1 MYEEYVGP
9 LLEVREAGDAMALG
23 TWWWD
28 LDLLARP
35 DKKTGLTAQKAFDM
49 LVKEHISEI
58 YLEAN
63 PGKMAPW
70 GSAPVKDKATL
81 EQMAAFIGRCTATDM
96 RVAALLGRGG
106 KEALTWFADGTGYP
120 EITSYIEGVAAYNA
134 YVPAEQRFYG
144 VHLDL
149 EPDMTDDY
157 LKYRSQMRR
166 FLLYTRELCDRH
178 GLQLELDVNAWFD
191 DSQVAIDENGRE
203 VIMGDVVTTACDAI
217 TVMAYRA
224 NAADQL
230 DIADYLIE
238 AARRNHCA
246 INIGCET
253 GSPESLGEEAFI
265 TYANFPPKIRAA
277 EQRMLREALEEKALP
292 SGFALAVHWVNTW
305 YAMNMQTAG

>member
-28 LDLLARP
+28 LNLLARP

-63 PGKMAPW
+63 PAKMAPW

-120 EITSYIEGVAAYNA
+120 EITAYIEGVAAYNA
-134 YVPAEQRFYG
+134 HVPEKQRFYG

-203 VIMGDVVTTACDAI
+203 VIMATW
-217 TVMAYRA
+217 
-224 NAADQL
+224 
-230 DIADYLIE
+230 
-238 AARRNHCA
+238 
-246 INIGCET
+246 
-253 GSPESLGEEAFI
+253 SL
-265 TYANFPPKIRAA
+265 PPATR
-277 EQRMLREALEEKALP
+277 LR
-292 SGFALAVHWVNTW
+292 
-305 YAMNMQTAG
+305 

>member
-9 LLEVREAGDAMALG
+9 LLGVRNAGDAMTLG

-28 LDLLARP
+28 LNLLARP
-35 DKKTGLTAQKAFDM
+35 DKKTGLTARMAFDM

-58 YLEAN
+58 YLEAD
-63 PGKMAPW
+63 PAQMAPW
-70 GSAPVKDKATL
+70 GSAPVRDEATL

-106 KEALTWFADGTGYP
+106 KEALAWFADGSGYP
-120 EITSYIEGVAAYNA
+120 EITAYIEGVAAYNA
-134 YVPAEQRFYG
+134 HVPAEQRFYG

-149 EPDMTDDY
+149 EPDMSDDY

-166 FLLYTRELCDRH
+166 FLLHARELCDRH
-178 GLQLELDVNAWFD
+178 SLRLELDVNAWYD

-203 VIMGDVVTTACDAI
+203 VMMGDVVTTACHAI

-238 AARRNHCA
+238 AARRNNCA

-253 GSPESLGEEAFI
+253 SSPESLGEEAFI

-277 EQRMLREALEEKALP
+277 EQRILRDALEEKDLP
-292 SGFALAVHWVNTW
+292 AGFGLAVHWVNSW

>member
-1 MYEEYVGP
+1 MDALKLMSEGSLKEKTPEFSIGDTVRVDVKIREGERERIQAYDC
-9 LLEVREAGDAMALG
+9 LLY
-23 TWWWD
+23 T
-28 LDLLARP
+28 
-35 DKKTGLTAQKAFDM
+35 
-49 LVKEHISEI
+49 S
-58 YLEAN
+58 
-63 PGKMAPW
+63 
-70 GSAPVKDKATL
+70 
-81 EQMAAFIGRCTATDM
+81 M

-230 DIADYLIE
+230 DIAD
-238 AARRNHCA
+238 
-246 INIGCET
+246 
-253 GSPESLGEEAFI
+253 
-265 TYANFPPKIRAA
+265 
-277 EQRMLREALEEKALP
+277 
-292 SGFALAVHWVNTW
+292 
-305 YAMNMQTAG
+305 